1 MVGIARL
8 VGFWIV
14 KFQGPIA
21 KFLMIAFVALL
32 LLRTLVA
39 KDQSYL
45 DPGC

>member
-14 KFQGPIA
+14 KFKGPIA
-21 KFLMIAFVALL
+21 KFLMITFLALW

-39 KDQSYL
+39 KDQSYH